1 MAKASQKEARFVT
14 RNYKTVLLETLMGK
28 ESATGLELTKVI
40 QDEIPFLKFESPYK
54 VKAEYVLPTLE
65 KSQCFVSKGKD
76 LWVLSDLFLNL
87 ENSAL
92 DILSKG
98 GKALTFEQITEAI
111 AEKASLHP
119 SDIPLKLRDDERFRA
134 IEIGKTDYYF
144 MDGWEFCN
152 DYAFAIFVQNKNEA
166 LTEEE
171 VYKLLQSK
179 FKKAKRV
186 SILMLDEDPRF
197 REATDGRYSLF
208 PRELKRFRKTDVL
221 KRVLDEVFK
230 RLESD
235 EKTIELRDIG
245 EEFLD
250 VPYPMT
256 NLTDLL
262 EEDLRF
268 TVVKGDKVK
277 RSKYTLEQ
285 IKELKR
291 AERKKRAQE
300 KAEQARLMEQQAEK
314 EAKLAAEDNLLDK
327 LREQA
332 EEEIPEVEAESFEPV
347 KQNDDVRKLEDMLQE
362 MVVEEEQVEDSQEE
376 PAEEKGSLGEL
387 PFVKKKSAVIKK
399 SELPTREDFDL
410 NTTGVDVDEL
420 SDYLREL
427 TDYDGALQDLNPERF
442 DELLRRHLSFKVSD
456 YKPTSSIVSQFVV
469 DLARPRLDQ
478 IILDPVCGR
487 GDFLLQSMQTLK
499 QSLRKDHGGDQET
512 FETFCDEQV
521 VGMDQSDFITRG
533 ARLNLQLGGFDVS
546 LLETGD
552 SLEDTD
558 ILIDEMYTLVIG
570 DFSGF
575 NTREMKQY
583 LHTIHRVLSD
593 NSRAIIVIDG
603 NHMYEDGEIP
613 AVIQEKFLLRH
624 QVVFTDIDGIEK
636 NVLHMVKSQERRENT
651 KVFRLDSIEQLR
663 RVIDLVF

>member
-1 MAKASQKEARFVT
+1 MAKASQRETRFVT

-28 ESATGLELTKVI
+28 ESATCQELTKVI

-92 DILSKG
+92 DILSKCAKG
-98 GKALTFEQITEAI
+98 LTFDQLTEAI

-119 SDIPLKLRDDERFRA
+119 SDIPLKLRDDKRFRA
-134 IEIGKTDYYF
+134 IEIGKIDYYF
-144 MDGWEFCN
+144 MEEWELCN
-152 DYAFAIFVQNKNEA
+152 DFAFAIFVQNKNEA

-179 FKKAKRV
+179 FKKAKKT

-208 PRELKRFRKTDVL
+208 PRELKRFRKTEVL

-230 RLESD
+230 RLEED
-235 EKTIELRDIG
+235 EKAIELREIG
-245 EEFLD
+245 EEYLE

-256 NLTDLL
+256 NIVELL

-268 TVVKGDKVK
+268 TVVKGEKVK
-277 RSKYTLEQ
+277 RSKYTVEE

-300 KAEQARLMEQQAEK
+300 KAEQARIQEQLAQK
-314 EAKLAAEDNLLDK
+314 EAKLAAEDSLLEQ

-332 EEEIPEVEAESFEPV
+332 DEGVPDEVESFESHT
-347 KQNDDVRKLEDMLQE
+347 QHEEVRKLEDILHE
-362 MVVEEEQVEDSQEE
+362 MVVEEEQIVEAQEA
-376 PAEEKGSLGEL
+376 PVEEKSSFEEL
-387 PFVKKKSAVIKK
+387 PFVKKKSTVIKK
-399 SELPTREDFDL
+399 SDLPTREAFDL
-410 NTTGVDVDEL
+410 SSTGVDVDEL
-420 SDYLREL
+420 ADYLREL

-442 DELLRRHLSFKVSD
+442 DELLRRHLAFKVSD

-487 GDFLLQSMQTLK
+487 GDFLLQAMQTLK
-499 QSLRKDHGGDQET
+499 HSLRKDHAGDKET

-533 ARLNLQLGGFDVS
+533 ARLNLQLGGFEVA

-552 SLEDTD
+552 SMEDTD
-558 ILIDEMYTLVIG
+558 ILIDEMYTLVLG

-593 NSRAIIVIDG
+593 DNRAIIVIDG
-603 NHMYEDGEIP
+603 NHMFEDGEIP

-624 QVVFTDIDGIEK
+624 QVVFTDIDGAEK